1 MKKMVA
7 LAMAAT
13 MALSL
18 TACGSSEKP
27 AETAAPA
34 TEAAAPAE
42 GSSEA
47 APAESAGG

>member
-27 AETAAPA
+27 AETQK
-34 TEAAAPAE
+34 ER
-42 GSSEA
+42 
-47 APAESAGG
+47 

>member
-18 TACGSSEKP
+18 TACGNCG
-27 AETAAPA
+27 ACDG
-34 TEAAAPAE
+34 
-42 GSSEA
+42 GSSSGRRLIRSGSGREHG
-47 APAESAGG
+47 EQKSAGG

>member
-34 TEAAAPAE
+34 TEAAAPE
-42 GSSEA
+42 HGEQK
-47 APAESAGG
+47 SAGG